1 LSLTPTTLPREDD
14 PPLTWAR
21 FYRALGWIPLWIRSH
36 NDLAAYRDYL
46 ALANPKLSDDQ
57 LEVKTKAGLKHPGLE
72 WKRGRDWVASP
83 PTDEEMREF
92 WADEER
98 GIFLLTGPGTGL
110 TVIDIDTYKEGYE
123 SGATTAWEAAATII
137 ASSNRGGVHLYFAED
152 ASAKTDNDQRGRGI
166 DIRARG
172 GGVVAPSGTGSV
184 GREFVRWGLPLA
196 PYPAIVAAPRAAA
209 GVVQPVGNSFT
220 MPAKV
225 GSFAEVVGTP
235 RADGTKTRS
244 AKIIVGMLCRPQ
256 ALPADALAAA
266 LALLDD
272 QPLRDLMLPGWEAAL
287 SAASVRPKSFVVQ
300 FILAWNSLR
309 CDPPWEDQ
317 KAAEIAASLW
327 QTASSSQAAAVT
339 MTLSGMPGPSAP
351 PAPVTVETGE
361 PVTLGETGAGVS
373 FSFRIADDTF
383 AVADER
389 ALLDQRCPTGRQAYN
404 AAKLERNRQ
413 RKMLSCARL
422 PSNLNDSGMVD
433 VDLPYGTGLGEWL
446 NNAMGRG
453 IMPGYFMLLVA
464 KKAKA
469 GKTAFMDQFL
479 TGLTMQGALNY
490 LSALEGRRTG
500 PIIQPWIISEM
511 DADELEERSLARYIG
526 CDQDIFRCG
535 DSAVDAPG
543 VLKTARRL
551 KISPAQVVAQIFDR
565 AHRVQSEGSLFQIA
579 TGLRRYVTPENYGPG
594 ICGPALIEAVA
605 GDMAAGRFYLA
616 QDAGVELEDIWQI
629 LFVDPIQR
637 FIDPQFGDVPGVD
650 GLAKCLRRHAN
661 GAGDEKRRMIV
672 FVTSDTNK
680 ASASEP
686 SKPDTKVQ
694 GKLDVALTSSA
705 MVARATRGSYSL
717 CHLPDAAML
726 LDTMVLHPNDI
737 DEQDATNAPFKKR
750 ASIHLGFSRW
760 SQESDQAFPF
770 YYYPASGRFV
780 AIEPPRAAEQE
791 PPPQATAKPDEGAK
805 LSFNVART
813 AAARA
818 AKAEKSAKRQFGED
832 GSTPLVGTEE
842 GQ

>member
-1 LSLTPTTLPREDD
+1 MPTPQLPREDD

-21 FYRALGWIPLWIRSH
+21 FYRSLGWIPLWVRSH
-36 NDLAAYRDYL
+36 NDLPAYRDYL
-46 ALANPKLSDDQ
+46 SRKNPTWSEDQ
-57 LEVKTKAGLKHPGLE
+57 LEVGAKAGLKHPAIE
-72 WKRGRDWVASP
+72 WRRGRDWVASP

-123 SGATTAWEAAATII
+123 DGTTTAWEAVATVI
-137 ASSNRGGVHLYFAED
+137 ASSNRGGLHLYFAED

-166 DIRARG
+166 DIRAKG

-184 GREFVRWGLPLA
+184 GREFVRWELPLA
-196 PYPAIVAAPRAAA
+196 PYPAPVVAPAPVPKAPPLASSTFTIPA
-209 GVVQPVGNSFT
+209 GG
-220 MPAKV
+220 MKA
-225 GSFAEVVGTP
+225 GSFAEAVGTARP
-235 RADGTKTRS
+235 DGTKNRS

-256 ALPADALAAA
+256 SLPPDAMAAA
-266 LALLDD
+266 LGLLDG
-272 QPLRDLMLPGWEAAL
+272 QPLRELMLPGWEAAL
-287 SAASVRPKSFVVQ
+287 GAASVRPKSFVVQ

-309 CDPPWEDQ
+309 CDPPWPDD
-317 KAAEIAASLW
+317 KAADTAGSLW

-339 MTLSGMPGPSAP
+339 MTLEAMPGPSAGQP
-351 PAPVTVETGE
+351 PTVAAVEVGAEPAASGVT
-361 PVTLGETGAGVS
+361 
-373 FSFRIADDTF
+373 FSFPIGDAAY

-389 ALLDQRCPTGRQAYN
+389 ALLDQRCPTGRQAYT

-422 PSNLNDSGMVD
+422 PGNLTDAGNVD
-433 VDLPYGTGLGEWL
+433 TDLPYGTGLGKWL
-446 NNAMGRG
+446 NDAMGRG

-469 GKTAFMDQFL
+469 GKTAFMDQL
-479 TGLTMQGALNY
+479 MTGLTMEGAQNY
-490 LSALEGRRTG
+490 LNALEGRRTG

-543 VLKTARRL
+543 VRKTAARL
-551 KISPAQVVAQIFDR
+551 KISPAQVVEQIFSR

-594 ICGPALIEAVA
+594 ACGPMLIEAVA
-605 GDMAAGRFYLA
+605 ADMAAGRFYLA
-616 QDAGVELEDIWQI
+616 QDAGVPVEDVWQI

-686 SKPDTKVQ
+686 SKPEVKVQ
-694 GKLDVALTSSA
+694 GKLEVSLTSSA

-737 DEQDATNAPFKKR
+737 DEQDTTNAPFKKR

-770 YYYPASGRFV
+770 FYYPASGRFV
-780 AIEPPRAAEQE
+780 AIEPPSAAVPE
-791 PPPQATAKPDEGAK
+791 PVGQATNEPGEGAK
-805 LSFNVART
+805 LSFNVKRT
-813 AAARA
+813 EPARA
-818 AKAEKSAKRQFGED
+818 AKAAKAAKRQFGED
-832 GSTPLVGTEE
+832 GSTPRVGTED